1 MGEAVASRAATPP
14 VGGKGDSQDS
24 AGGPPLEWIPHG
36 HFSDVSQPYK
46 NKQHAT
52 PHSHLIFLPG
62 SAYFLEGNK
71 KNKAENQP
79 SGYSHP
85 PHVSDVS

>member
-1 MGEAVASRAATPP
+1 MELQLPGQPSPKWVARGIPKTVP
-14 VGGKGDSQDS
+14 GGQ
-24 AGGPPLEWIPHG
+24 PLEWIPHG

-79 SGYSHP
+79 SG
-85 PHVSDVS
+85 